1 MTQQQIFEW
10 LEHPE
15 RLNRET
21 LCELRTLL
29 ARYPYFQTARLLY
42 LKNLFLLH
50 DPSFAEELRKAA
62 LYISNRRMLF
72 YLIEGERFSPASLE
86 VKEAPKEET
95 LDRTLSLIDSFLA
108 TLSDEPAVPLEIP
121 MEVAAVTTDYT
132 SLLLQDVGQADEN
145 APRLK
150 GQALIDEFIG
160 KQQEKEQEPLVGSEP
175 KSASFAETG
184 TAVCPEPQEVRF
196 SNSDSPDALPSNS
209 DSPDALAAESVLV
222 SETEIS
228 SEVEGIPE
236 VEHSTDL
243 EVSSETVV
251 SFDGACASEA
261 VVSSDE
267 AHASETISSTD
278 EGKSSEAV
286 MPLEVEHVSEA
297 FEPATADHA
306 SGTEENAASSGAA
319 AVQQEAE
326 PDEAVATAEQSESEI
341 SSDEDMDEESY
352 FTETLAKIYVK
363 QQRYS
368 KALEIIK
375 KLNLKYPR
383 KNAYFADQIR
393 FLEKLIINTK
403 SK

>member
-209 DSPDALAAESVLV
+209 DSLDALAAESVLV

-243 EVSSETVV
+243 EVS
-251 SFDGACASEA
+251 SEA

-375 KLNLKYPR
+375 KLNLKYPK